1 MEEQKMR
8 IIKVIDNLRP
18 YLIMDGG
25 NVEFVD
31 YRESIV
37 YIKMQGACSNC
48 HMLDLTL
55 KDGIEAAIK
64 EEVPE
69 VIEVVNVGN

>member
-1 MEEQKMR
+1 MEEQKNN
-8 IIKVIDNLRP
+8 IIDVINELRP

-31 YRESIV
+31 YKDNLV
-37 YIKMQGACSNC
+37 YVRLHGACANC
-48 HMLDLTL
+48 GMLDLTL
-55 KDGIEAAIK
+55 KEGIEAAII

-69 VIEVVNVGN
+69 VQGVVNVG

>member
-1 MEEQKMR
+1 MEEQKNK
-8 IIKVIDNLRP
+8 IIDVINELRP

-31 YRESIV
+31 YKDNLV
-37 YIKMQGACSNC
+37 YVRLHGACANC
-48 HMLDLTL
+48 GMLDLTL
-55 KDGIEAAIK
+55 KEGIEAAII

-69 VIEVVNVGN
+69 VQGVVNVG

>member
-1 MEEQKMR
+1 MEEQKNK
-8 IIKVIDNLRP
+8 IIDVINELRP

-31 YRESIV
+31 YKDNLV
-37 YIKMQGACSNC
+37 YVRLHGACANC
-48 HMLDLTL
+48 GMLDLTL
-55 KDGIEAAIK
+55 KEGIEAAII

-69 VIEVVNVGN
+69 VKGVVNVG